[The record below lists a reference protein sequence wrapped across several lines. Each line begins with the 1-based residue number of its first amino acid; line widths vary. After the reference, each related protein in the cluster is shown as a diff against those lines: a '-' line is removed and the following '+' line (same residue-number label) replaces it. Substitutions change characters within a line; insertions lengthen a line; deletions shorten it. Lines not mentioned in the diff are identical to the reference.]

1 MLLYIGFIEVAK
13 GKKGAITET
22 NHVAMSLN
30 PKLDWKWFSHH
41 LGIDYCVQ
49 KWWWG
54 ISARMKVSYPWQ
66 LKKIKI
72 LVAILELPA
81 KQHHQFSPFDPFLW

>member
-1 MLLYIGFIEVAK
+1 MFVLKCWMLLYIGFIEVAK

-41 LGIDYCVQ
+41 LGIDYRVHMYK
-49 KWWWG
+49 KWEWG
-54 ISARMKVSYPWQ
+54 IGGRAFQ
-66 LKKIKI
+66 
-72 LVAILELPA
+72 
-81 KQHHQFSPFDPFLW
+81 